1 MQMLCLQETLKRAP
15 EKQPKPKQTEAEA
28 VRHTLHICCNI
39 HKLSASYKRIILRAD
54 NTDSLTPSRLDNEL
68 LQGQIYLS

>member
-1 MQMLCLQETLKRAP
+1 MSLREDYYDTQTVGATISGDCAET
-15 EKQPKPKQTEAEA
+15 